1 MPARASVDT
10 SPLLANCAHCHAF
23 GGIIFC
29 VGAVISGV
37 YGPVEASQGEC
48 VRAMA
53 AQATQCAGAYGAEM
67 TLGTCCCG
75 AAFDERL
82 VMARSDPEVDLGAAG
97 DGQWRRD
104 SGGAPSGRTVATS
117 GS

>member
-1 MPARASVDT
+1 MPARASVD

-23 GGIIFC
+23 GGIICC

-104 SGGAPSGRTVATS
+104 SGGAPSGRTVATP